1 MVFSPYTR
9 LRRFFRYDK
18 NGTVKVCDFGL
29 SQLFEKGQKIMDEK
43 RPKGTPLYMA
53 PEVWLGREFNEKAD
67 VYRYGDALILVVSMV
82 VYCTVFGLLN
92 AMFVALVSCSGSS
105 SPASPPSRTTR
116 RWRSSR

>member
-1 MVFSPYTR
+1 MRPSSSDLLLTQR
-9 LRRFFRYDK
+9 RYDK

-67 VYRYGDALILVVSMV
+67 IYRCGYLIVSRLDALADL
-82 VYCTVFGLLN
+82 C
-92 AMFVALVSCSGSS
+92 C
-105 SPASPPSRTTR
+105 
-116 RWRSSR
+116 